1 VLARLVLHACD
12 DGAALVEPDDE
23 MAAVEVAFG
32 VFRDQPLDALEP
44 VGGEVDH
51 HDSLAE
57 QPFGVVRHHD
67 ILGPPVKLTALLPD
81 EYRLIRPRAGRQPG
95 LGSDDGEKHGNQE
108 ESLTDHE
115 FLP

>member
-1 VLARLVLHACD
+1 
-12 DGAALVEPDDE
+12 
-23 MAAVEVAFG
+23 
-32 VFRDQPLDALEP
+32 
-44 VGGEVDH
+44 
-51 HDSLAE
+51 
-57 QPFGVVRHHD
+57 VRHDD

-95 LGSDDGEKHGNQE
+95 LGSDDGEKHGNQA